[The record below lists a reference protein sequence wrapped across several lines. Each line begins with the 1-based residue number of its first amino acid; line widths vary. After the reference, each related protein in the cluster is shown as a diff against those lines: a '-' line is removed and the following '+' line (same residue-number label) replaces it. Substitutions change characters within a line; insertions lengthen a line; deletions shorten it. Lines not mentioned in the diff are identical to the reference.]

1 MTIKLALCFEGS
13 FSDRPNC
20 VAAATEEAI
29 FKVCD
34 VLSKEANH
42 FPFSLAYRSVYSPQM
57 HTTIS
62 RQKFSTKSIRICS
75 LAVGWPYWINKS

>member
-42 FPFSLAYRSVYSPQM
+42 FPFSLAYQSVYSPQM

-62 RQKFSTKSIRICS
+62 RSTKIIRIYV
-75 LAVGWPYWINKS
+75 LWQLDDHIG